1 MNKNPSA
8 TWIGQESCLLP
19 VGESPLSAGMCN
31 SHQKSTYVLKNKFPL
46 VTNPIKVLAR
56 VCMLIILPASWHCT
70 LVIYSLHSGAGHID
84 KSPDIFPLLIKVV
97 IHAETMTAAG
107 PTAPQQHVAAG
118 QSSCT
123 WRAVLCGP
131 PVPARCK
138 GTTVGS
144 REGVGLTVSVFLASL
159 LLGAKFN

>member
-19 VGESPLSAGMCN
+19 GGESPLSAGMCN

-84 KSPDIFPLLIKVV
+84 KSPDTPYKSR
-97 IHAETMTAAG
+97 HPCRDHDSCWADSSTAARCCRSEQLHM
-107 PTAPQQHVAAG
+107 A
-118 QSSCT
+118 SSAVWSPCT
-123 WRAVLCGP
+123 SPMQRDHSGEQRGSWTHSQCLFGFSA
-131 PVPARCK
+131 ARCQ
-138 GTTVGS
+138 V
-144 REGVGLTVSVFLASL
+144 
-159 LLGAKFN
+159 